1 MERKNTLKKWGVGL
15 KNKDKKEKEQI
26 KKTKFSDIDLFEEG
40 HEEEPDELDLIDG
53 LIKDP
58 ATTQDKEHNAYL
70 RLMHEYKAEYAK
82 REKCIKVGILL
93 IIISA
98 VVFLA
103 LMFSLDSKTFFLTL
117 WIIFIIS
124 GIAVMT
130 RIDYRCYKYEKIL
143 GIKNTDKED
152 DLEKMKNDIDKT
164 ISNAKTELEN
174 ATTQLEMNSAMGAI
188 ATLAE
193 KHMLVALEYKL
204 SKLSQPE
211 RLALL
216 RDQREWQRWAD
227 RRNAESMG
235 EGSLAPMMQRG
246 REESRLKNRFLELTV
261 PEDVRQA
268 FIAMRN
274 APIRFQGKTISL
286 WHGEL
291 DLVIPND
298 KKDEFTLEFETIA
311 QLNIP
316 FCRKIVSGKDTFH
329 IGIIEPTNYGVMS
342 SYGLGTES
350 NLSIWKN
357 GENAANHLL
366 GKEIT
371 IQNIVMDG
379 NMVKVSFLSKDGKLH
394 QKEFDCQAPNDN
406 AILINHWTTET
417 VN

>member
-1 MERKNTLKKWGVGL
+1 
-15 KNKDKKEKEQI
+15 
-26 KKTKFSDIDLFEEG
+26 
-40 HEEEPDELDLIDG
+40 
-53 LIKDP
+53 
-58 ATTQDKEHNAYL
+58 
-70 RLMHEYKAEYAK
+70 
-82 REKCIKVGILL
+82 
-93 IIISA
+93 
-98 VVFLA
+98 
-103 LMFSLDSKTFFLTL
+103 
-117 WIIFIIS
+117 
-124 GIAVMT
+124 
-130 RIDYRCYKYEKIL
+130 
-143 GIKNTDKED
+143 
-152 DLEKMKNDIDKT
+152 
-164 ISNAKTELEN
+164 
-174 ATTQLEMNSAMGAI
+174 
-188 ATLAE
+188 
-193 KHMLVALEYKL
+193 
-204 SKLSQPE
+204 
-211 RLALL
+211 
-216 RDQREWQRWAD
+216 
-227 RRNAESMG
+227 
-235 EGSLAPMMQRG
+235 MMQRG

-311 QLNIP
+311 QLNIS
-316 FCRKIVSGKDTFH
+316 FCQEIVSGKDTFH

-371 IQNIVMDG
+371 IQNIFMDG

-406 AILINHWTTET
+406 AVLINHWTTET

>member
-1 MERKNTLKKWGVGL
+1 M
-15 KNKDKKEKEQI
+15 
-26 KKTKFSDIDLFEEG
+26 
-40 HEEEPDELDLIDG
+40 
-53 LIKDP
+53 
-58 ATTQDKEHNAYL
+58 
-70 RLMHEYKAEYAK
+70 
-82 REKCIKVGILL
+82 RESLVGIALL
-93 IIISA
+93 LCTGCVQIPQW
-98 VVFLA
+98 
-103 LMFSLDSKTFFLTL
+103 D
-117 WIIFIIS
+117 
-124 GIAVMT
+124 
-130 RIDYRCYKYEKIL
+130 
-143 GIKNTDKED
+143 
-152 DLEKMKNDIDKT
+152 T
-164 ISNAKTELEN
+164 IERATSETELEN

-316 FCRKIVSGKDTFH
+316 FCRKIVSGKDTFL
-329 IGIIEPTNYGVMS
+329 IGVIEPTNFGVVS
-342 SYGLGTES
+342 SFGEGTES
-350 NLSIWKN
+350 NLCVWKN
-357 GENAANHLL
+357 GENIANYLV
-366 GKEIT
+366 GRKIT
-371 IQNIVMDG
+371 IQGLSING
-379 NMVKVSFLSKDGKLH
+379 GMVKVSFLDQGGKLH
-394 QKEFDCQAPNDN
+394 QKKFDCQTTNDDP
-406 AILINHWTTET
+406 ILINHWTTERI
-417 VN
+417 N